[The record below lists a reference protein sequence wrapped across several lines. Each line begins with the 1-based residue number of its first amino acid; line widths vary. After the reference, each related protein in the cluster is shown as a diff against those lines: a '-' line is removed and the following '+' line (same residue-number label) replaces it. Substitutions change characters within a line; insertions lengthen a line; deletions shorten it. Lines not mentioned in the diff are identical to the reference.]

1 MPELD
6 ALQREFERD
15 VIGQLLLGEIEQAA
29 RAVSRRYDPETYG
42 AGGSRWSAEAIE
54 DLVHDTV
61 AGPLLSEGQLDYALH
76 ATDLEHFRA
85 LIRRQVRRA
94 LIRRRSRTVIDALVE
109 RGVRELERPPFER
122 LAGPGAARFTIAGR
136 AYEDRPPTPLEL
148 RRAALTATAV
158 PTERPAAGDR
168 APMVYRTETLRTLLE
183 GVAKDL
189 PCPFGA
195 TELDAVFRLVL
206 TGWFPSVLDDIEGA
220 IGLSTRELGP
230 EDALE
235 VREATERLLNRLS
248 DEQKMILFRKL
259 TGSAD
264 EEIASILRVSRP
276 TVIKRRV
283 EIYDA
288 LSLELEGSSDAVR
301 DAVIGELSLRLATA
315 E

>member
-29 RAVSRRYDPETYG
+29 REVSRRYDPETYG
-42 AGGSRWSAEAIE
+42 AGEPRWSAEALE
-54 DLVHDTV
+54 DLVHDTI

-76 ATDLEHFRA
+76 ATDIGHFRA
-85 LIRRQVRRA
+85 LIRRQVRRT
-94 LIRRRSRTVIDALVE
+94 LIRRRSKTVIDALLE
-109 RGVRELERPPFER
+109 RSMHELARPPFEQLEGGGR
-122 LAGPGAARFTIAGR
+122 PRFVVAGR
-136 AYEDRPPTPLEL
+136 AYDDRPPTTLEL
-148 RRAALTATAV
+148 RRAALAAAAV
-158 PTERPAAGDR
+158 PTDRPAAGDR
-168 APMVYRTETLRTLLE
+168 APMVYRTDALRTLLQR
-183 GVAKDL
+183 VANEL
-189 PCPFGA
+189 PCPFG
-195 TELDAVFRLVL
+195 TSELDAIFRLLL

-220 IGLSTRELGP
+220 IGFSSRELGP

-235 VREATERLLNRLS
+235 VRETTERLLNRLS
-248 DEQKMILFRKL
+248 DEQKMILSRKL

-276 TVIKRRV
+276 TVIKRRA
-283 EIYDA
+283 EIYST

-301 DAVIGELSLRLATA
+301 DAVIGELSLRLAAA